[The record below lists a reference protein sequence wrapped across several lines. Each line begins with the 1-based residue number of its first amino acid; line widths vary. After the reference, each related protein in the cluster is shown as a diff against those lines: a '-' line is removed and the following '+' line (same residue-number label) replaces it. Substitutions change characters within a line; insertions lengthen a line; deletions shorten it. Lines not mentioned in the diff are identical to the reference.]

1 MAAWLSPSA
10 GAAVAAALLAA
21 RAGCA
26 SGPAPPTGA
35 ALARQQHALAVA
47 RAAEYCRSR
56 GLVMRTRPSDAP
68 TRAGQVASDL
78 HFRCVQ
84 DR

>member
-1 MAAWLSPSA
+1 MAAWLSLSA
-10 GAAVAAALLAA
+10 GAAVAVVLLVAF
-21 RAGCA
+21 AGCA

-47 RAAEYCRSR
+47 RAAEYCRSK
-56 GLVMRTRPSDAP
+56 GLVMRTRPADAP

-78 HFRCVQ
+78 HFHCVK